1 MKKALVVVDFQNDFV
16 TGSLGFKEAEQLED
30 KINIKIASALN
41 NNTDL
46 FFTFDTHFD
55 NYLYTKEGKS
65 LPVLHCQKGSWGH
78 KLVSSTAKFLP
89 NAKLIF
95 EKNSFASIDLAQYL
109 KDEDYDIVEFIG
121 LVSNICVL
129 SNAIMVKSFLPE
141 AEIIVDASCIAG
153 PDKNLTEQTLNILKG
168 INIDVVKT

>member
-1 MKKALVVVDFQNDFV
+1 MKNALVVIDFQNDFV
-16 TGSLGFKEAEQLED
+16 TGSLGFKDAELLED
-30 KINIKIASALN
+30 KINIKIASALI

-55 NYLYTKEGKS
+55 NYLYTREGKS
-65 LPVLHCQKGSWGH
+65 LPVLHCQKDSWGH
-78 KLVSSTAKFLP
+78 KLVNSTAQFLP

-95 EKNSFASIDLAQYL
+95 EKSSFASIDLAQYL
-109 KDEDYDIVEFIG
+109 KDEDYDIVELIG

-129 SNAIMVKSFLPE
+129 SNAVMIKSFLPE

-153 PDKNLTEQTLNILKG
+153 PDKNLTQQTLNILKG
-168 INIDVVKT
+168 INIDVIKT

>member
-1 MKKALVVVDFQNDFV
+1 MKKALVVIDFQNDFV
-16 TGSLGFKEAEQLED
+16 TGSLGFKDAELLED
-30 KINIKIASALN
+30 KINIKIASALI

-55 NYLYTKEGKS
+55 NYLYTREGKS
-65 LPVLHCQKGSWGH
+65 LPVLHCQKDSWGH
-78 KLVSSTAKFLP
+78 KLVNSTAQFLP

-95 EKNSFASIDLAQYL
+95 EKSSFASIDLAQYL
-109 KDEDYDIVEFIG
+109 KDEDYDIVELIG

-129 SNAIMVKSFLPE
+129 SNAVMIKSFLPE

-153 PDKNLTEQTLNILKG
+153 PDKNLTQQTLNILKG
-168 INIDVVKT
+168 INIDVITT

>member
-1 MKKALVVVDFQNDFV
+1 MKKALVVIDFQNDFV
-16 TGSLGFKEAEQLED
+16 TGSLGFKDAELLED
-30 KINIKIASALN
+30 KINIKIASALI

-55 NYLYTKEGKS
+55 NYLYTREGKN
-65 LPVLHCQKGSWGH
+65 LPVLHCQKDSWGH
-78 KLVSSTAKFLP
+78 KLVNSTAQFLP

-95 EKNSFASIDLAQYL
+95 EKSSFASIDLAQYL
-109 KDEDYDIVEFIG
+109 KDEDYDIVELIG

-129 SNAIMVKSFLPE
+129 SNAVMIKSFLPE

-153 PDKNLTEQTLNILKG
+153 PDKNLTQQTLNILKG
-168 INIDVVKT
+168 INIDVIKT

>member
-1 MKKALVVVDFQNDFV
+1 MKKELVVIDFQNDFV
-16 TGSLGFKEAEQLED
+16 TGSLGFKDAELLED
-30 KINIKIASALN
+30 KINIKIASALI

-55 NYLYTKEGKS
+55 NYLYTREGKS
-65 LPVLHCQKGSWGH
+65 LPVLHCQKDSWGH
-78 KLVSSTAKFLP
+78 KLVNSTAQFLP

-95 EKNSFASIDLAQYL
+95 EKSSFASIDLAQYL
-109 KDEDYDIVEFIG
+109 KDEDYDIVELIG

-129 SNAIMVKSFLPE
+129 SNAVMIKSFLPE

-153 PDKNLTEQTLNILKG
+153 PDKNLTQQTLNILKG
-168 INIDVVKT
+168 INIDVITT